1 MGQCVKSY
9 NDGFAANDE
18 FQSANNGLAHGELVR
33 DLLEQRLQMPAI
45 PVSGLIRPELDQQIL
60 AAMSPGHLLFLEAP
74 SGYGKTHALVSVLK
88 SAPEASIRWVTLNG
102 GDNAPSRF
110 LSLLATALGLAD
122 VSAPNGGTFQDHLSV
137 LLVTKARKKESNR
150 DVLVLDNLHHLTN
163 PAVVGLLH
171 QLATNIPGN
180 LAVVMASRL
189 PLPFESHT
197 LDLQGVYQHLS
208 VDRLEFSRSE
218 TFEFF
223 QQARD
228 ERLITS
234 VAIDHLY
241 NLTEGWPTPLALY
254 LRELARGDERK
265 PVHETESVERFI
277 KSTVLAPL
285 AQSQVRSLRVMAE
298 LESCSDELF
307 LTLEGTTAE
316 PDMPPSSA
324 AERGLPLKPVP
335 GRGRW
340 YRLNPLL
347 QAWLQRSEEHTSEL
361 QS

>member
-33 DLLEQRLQMPAI
+33 DLLEHRLQIPAI
-45 PVSGLIRPELDQQIL
+45 PDTRLIRPELDQQIL
-60 AAMSPGHLLFLEAP
+60 AAMSPGRLLFLEAP
-74 SGYGKTHALVSVLK
+74 SGYGKTHSLVSALN
-88 SAPEASIRWVTLNG
+88 ATQDASVRWVTLNG

-110 LSLLATALGLAD
+110 LSLLATALGLSD
-122 VSAPNGGTFQDHLSV
+122 VAAPSGGTFQDHLSF
-137 LLVTKARKKESNR
+137 LLVTKTRKEESNR

-171 QLATNIPGN
+171 QLATDIPGN

-241 NLTEGWPTPLALY
+241 NLTEGWPTPLARGTVY
-254 LRELARGDERK
+254 QEHRACAAGAVTGSQFASDGGARK
-265 PVHETESVERFI
+265 
-277 KSTVLAPL
+277 
-285 AQSQVRSLRVMAE
+285 
-298 LESCSDELF
+298 LF
-307 LTLEGTTAE
+307 
-316 PDMPPSSA
+316 
-324 AERGLPLKPVP
+324 R
-335 GRGRW
+335 
-340 YRLNPLL
+340 
-347 QAWLQRSEEHTSEL
+347 
-361 QS
+361 